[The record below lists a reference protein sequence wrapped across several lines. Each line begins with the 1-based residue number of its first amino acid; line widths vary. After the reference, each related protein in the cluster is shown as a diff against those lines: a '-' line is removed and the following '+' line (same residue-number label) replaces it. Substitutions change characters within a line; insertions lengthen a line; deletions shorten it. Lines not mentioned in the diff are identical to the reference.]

1 MSRSETRLHI
11 VDFSET
17 ESRRYSMKRKSGG
30 ARMFFPLY
38 TGVVPPIY
46 VPTTSFKLT
55 ALWNIMVEAALLS
68 KSASVTK
75 KQKSHP
81 V

>member
-1 MSRSETRLHI
+1 
-11 VDFSET
+11 
-17 ESRRYSMKRKSGG
+17 MKRKSEGG
-30 ARMFFPLY
+30 PRMFFPLY